1 MHIKDQASTAYPRKV
16 IEAMNQENG
25 DLVLAVGDMASK
37 PTRAELELA
46 KGVLDHS
53 KAPYYPVVGNH
64 DSPRYG
70 VEETM
75 FLEVFSLKESSYS
88 FVHRGILFLGI
99 DHGCGPRYKKNAV
112 RPKHMAFIKETLA
125 NTPVDQP
132 IVFFSHYP
140 FARGVSYRTKNADE
154 VQALFVGR
162 PLLAMIS
169 GHWHGNTEKIE
180 NGILMTTTACSSSTR
195 GNHDGTKP
203 KGYRVFTIH
212 PDRTVSTEFKEV
224 KA

>member
-1 MHIKDQASTAYPRKV
+1 MKISGSVALVTGGASGLGEATVRQLVSQGGRAV
-16 IEAMNQENG
+16 IVDRNADYGEQ
-25 DLVLAVGDMASK
+25 LA
-37 PTRAELELA
+37 AELGDA
-46 KGVLDHS
+46 
-53 KAPYYPVVGNH
+53 A
-64 DSPRYG
+64 
-70 VEETM
+70 T
-75 FLEVFSLKESSYS
+75 
-88 FVHRGILFLGI
+88 
-99 DHGCGPRYKKNAV
+99 
-112 RPKHMAFIKETLA
+112 
-125 NTPVDQP
+125 
-132 IVFFSHYP
+132 
-140 FARGVSYRTKNADE
+140 FARADVSNADE
-154 VQALFVGR
+154 VQALFAGR